1 MVAEHLTGAMMLPGP
16 CRLLLGLLMAL
27 QLLVDVNVE
36 HYTKKGSCQCSQQA
50 HPGEKMKCVG
60 SGNSNSSSQCAGV
73 AGNCTAHGCWLG
85 DVDGQLWGEDLCPV
99 VQGHWGKLQYGLC
112 VDGALSACDRL
123 VCGDAGDYRYLK
135 EMSDGAPVVWKML
148 DEPADLGG
156 CRQNKLAEMNS
167 LDYETE
173 LNATQ
178 VMEYESNGGGALA
191 TMNRCFLYILDFVDS
206 DYEQLLLYLEDFD
219 FVMEVEI
226 AVRNLFSF
234 MRHVMELMSV
244 ERAWMCWLI
253 TMMSLLVGSHLGLSR
268 WFEDGMVGTSRS
280 STSSLT
286 RTTRNR
292 MRVRRAQWKMQ
303 LKAML
308 FASWIPGCQ
317 GMEGATT
324 GESAFLQQMS
334 NLATAATSAANA
346 AEKAIGLLSQS
357 AASSSS
363 GDQGG
368 LQAASR
374 ILKCPDAYNGEDP
387 MAFSSWKFTFCSWL
401 SFGDPRFQRYFDRI
415 DKSGASE
422 DLPEYA
428 AVDQELSVKLFAI
441 LTSYLKGR
449 CTSLVKSMA
458 RSKDGFRLWRALQQE
473 YEPSSR
479 QRSLA
484 IAQTLSNFP
493 AFSGSKTLH
502 EHILAYEQL
511 VAQFEEVSSSSYPS
525 ELKIAT
531 LVRCS
536 NQKLREH
543 LQLTIGEQTT
553 YAQLKETMLGYDKAC
568 RSWTP
573 ETILKSIQQQN
584 TPSGDQ
590 GEYGQAQQTV
600 YVAAGGQGGQVGG
613 QQQQARGSPASSYPP
628 SSTAASTVRRIY
640 TIPFGIPSLSSSSSS
655 SVRMVSAGDD
665 GMQDVVILDS
675 GSDVSLLPLAFG
687 NVGEESLDH
696 DSVQLRDCQ
705 GEKLEVTGYRTVSL
719 VVTDSDGGE
728 AELQHPFLIAN
739 VQSCILSLGQLYQ
752 GGWSVQ
758 QNSGGPCLES
768 PDQTLRVP
776 VFYKRNSLAIKAS
789 VCRVECME
797 DGDAMS
803 PHAYVRAIVELEEK
817 FRPEDVRNNHWQV
830 ADGNPFMR
838 SVGRNFIDPR
848 PVWAG
853 NFGFR
858 TTLVQ
863 RRSTAAEDHGWFVV
877 EVSQRYLE
885 LEDPF
890 GPIPGLESYSPDED
904 VIVLTILAERDE
916 CLAHFGGLLDWMQV
930 EWSLK
935 NLTNLSR
942 HTEELAPALRADA
955 ESDVIL
961 VNDVEITPNS
971 SVEFQDAPAQP
982 TVQERK
988 LHEVTHVPFKPWCAA
1003 CVQSKSRPN
1012 HQRPTPPDEMSQ
1024 RTYPT
1029 IQCDFYVVS
1038 GNLNVLIM
1046 VDVWTKYVG
1055 VEPLRNKLQSVVGAA
1070 VAKFLGELGYYD
1082 KVELAFDNEP
1092 VLAAGMRVAQNIRAA
1107 QGLVTVLQPGQM
1119 YGKAR
1124 TALAERSIQTV
1135 RAQGKCLMTFLEEKM
1150 RVCFPPDHVLRGWS
1164 VLHGAWL
1171 LNRYH
1176 VSSSTGT
1183 TAFMALRGRPY
1194 RGRICAFG
1202 EEVYALDPLQAKYAA
1217 QWRRGIWLSKDSAD
1231 MDLVAVSP
1239 TEIIRSRAVRK
1250 VSEHWNSELAVAL
1263 EVGPWDMRRGINAEV
1278 KVAKPAEVPL
1288 PLLHPPIGGVEPEI
1302 EDEDAKAVR
1311 EYARDHPQEDVD
1323 EGEVEVQPLDFE
1335 EGGASVMVSDEVQ
1348 SDQKMDAEQ
1357 EAREKRAP
1365 GDLRLP
1371 VPVRRSRS
1379 LKTWTLYSPV
1389 YAGNMADSPGT
1400 ASSSRHVRRVIE
1412 ELEMVDDDEMDY
1424 AVPDEAWD
1432 WEVCDSVDG
1441 GVGKMAS
1448 ISAEEMAR
1456 RGFHNEGA
1464 GPPEVTQEELDWL
1477 DQEAMKME
1485 LKRLK
1490 ELHVIDNVSDDVV
1503 VENCVRLDTR
1513 LVRDWRYREGQWRRR
1528 ARLVARGFRDG
1539 DCSHIDTFSPTTPL
1553 PIVKLLII
1561 LSMLYDLAICSLDVG
1576 DAFLQVNVQQL
1587 LSGINSLWKYVH
1599 DMDSTISKEFIL
1611 GFHGELSKE
1620 LKLKIEGPLQC
1631 GDEGSIYYLKRE
1643 LQFTEHGIYVAPSSR
1658 YIPRLL
1664 EILKIKDR
1672 RGRTVPHHGCLE
1684 IFDAAS
1690 IADDEFLNGDEAKVF
1705 RSALG
1710 ICIYLSQ
1717 ERCDIQHPVRILA
1730 SYMARPTKTAM
1741 SAVKKL
1747 GSYLMW
1753 TKEMKLYYGKA
1764 ELYQSVMQRWFGGQ
1778 QRLESKPFMLELF
1791 SDSDWATCK
1800 TSRRSTS
1807 SGLIFLNS
1815 CLIHSHSRAQNSVSL
1830 SSMEAEI
1837 LAATGLLVE
1846 GIYIK
1851 QVLQFLVDDNGGLG
1865 SQNKVMMRLRLDS
1878 TSAQA
1883 FFSRLGPGKA
1893 KHLATRLL
1901 WTQQALRRSWFCV
1914 DRIATREN
1922 PADLNTKALSK
1933 ERRTF
1938 LMRRIGLECDVF
1950 EDEDEVLPG
1959 QSRKKQ
1965 LVKLLVNM
1973 VMASNLQGCSTTLNS
1988 TTRSLVD
1995 GWSTASWAWTFAMMV
2010 IILLV
2015 IVVLR
2020 LVYKMT
2026 LLMEELKKYKEVW
2039 KTIRGVA
2046 NLTNNEDPFCAEG
2059 DVELGEGPEEESP
2072 EVDAEDTASEQ
2083 AEPGINGAMVE
2094 NDNDAMS
2101 EVDGEFESL
2110 RRRPLRHEADHG
2122 SANGGDFLHPGADH
2136 DEGDE
2141 NVEEKSF
2148 AEEDESPRARYDRY
2162 RQSTMEEVSD
2172 PDEWTNIHYGFAPD
2186 DSDADAAGSGELP
2199 ISRSRS
2205 RERLEGQVP
2214 EPKTMPKPLAKS
2226 VARRVA
2232 MDKAME
2238 MLEEKDFSGGA
2249 TSTTSAPSAGVL
2261 TETNY
2266 FLSSVPMAS
2275 FFNISPVP
2283 REALALDDYRWDLL
2297 MQGVGPEDLV
2307 VHNCR
2312 RLSNEIDEEPN
2323 HMRQYGMRRLLR
2335 NLQNLLVLFQ
2345 SGRPERWMEAADRV
2359 MDRCNHDG
2367 AMDFFDLAETE
2378 AGSPRSNHE
2387 GEHGEE
2393 ETLSDDPSQPG
2404 DRDDLGDY
2412 DGSSGDHRGRVA
2424 ERAAAAAGLRSS
2436 SAV

>member
-1 MVAEHLTGAMMLPGP
+1 MEPEEPYEPESPYRGEPVEEIK
-16 CRLLLGLLMAL
+16 GL
-27 QLLVDVNVE
+27 
-36 HYTKKGSCQCSQQA
+36 
-50 HPGEKMKCVG
+50 
-60 SGNSNSSSQCAGV
+60 
-73 AGNCTAHGCWLG
+73 
-85 DVDGQLWGEDLCPV
+85 
-99 VQGHWGKLQYGLC
+99 
-112 VDGALSACDRL
+112 
-123 VCGDAGDYRYLK
+123 
-135 EMSDGAPVVWKML
+135 EMSPVL
-148 DEPADLGG
+148 DEGRDDVHG
-156 CRQNKLAEMNS
+156 R
-167 LDYETE
+167 D
-173 LNATQ
+173 
-178 VMEYESNGGGALA
+178 
-191 TMNRCFLYILDFVDS
+191 
-206 DYEQLLLYLEDFD
+206 
-219 FVMEVEI
+219 
-226 AVRNLFSF
+226 
-234 MRHVMELMSV
+234 
-244 ERAWMCWLI
+244 
-253 TMMSLLVGSHLGLSR
+253 
-268 WFEDGMVGTSRS
+268 
-280 STSSLT
+280 
-286 RTTRNR
+286 
-292 MRVRRAQWKMQ
+292 
-303 LKAML
+303 
-308 FASWIPGCQ
+308 IP
-317 GMEGATT
+317 E
-324 GESAFLQQMS
+324 
-334 NLATAATSAANA
+334 
-346 AEKAIGLLSQS
+346 
-357 AASSSS
+357 
-363 GDQGG
+363 
-368 LQAASR
+368 
-374 ILKCPDAYNGEDP
+374 
-387 MAFSSWKFTFCSWL
+387 
-401 SFGDPRFQRYFDRI
+401 FQ
-415 DKSGASE
+415 
-422 DLPEYA
+422 
-428 AVDQELSVKLFAI
+428 
-441 LTSYLKGR
+441 
-449 CTSLVKSMA
+449 
-458 RSKDGFRLWRALQQE
+458 
-473 YEPSSR
+473 
-479 QRSLA
+479 
-484 IAQTLSNFP
+484 
-493 AFSGSKTLH
+493 
-502 EHILAYEQL
+502 
-511 VAQFEEVSSSSYPS
+511 
-525 ELKIAT
+525 
-531 LVRCS
+531 
-536 NQKLREH
+536 
-543 LQLTIGEQTT
+543 
-553 YAQLKETMLGYDKAC
+553 
-568 RSWTP
+568 
-573 ETILKSIQQQN
+573 
-584 TPSGDQ
+584 
-590 GEYGQAQQTV
+590 
-600 YVAAGGQGGQVGG
+600 
-613 QQQQARGSPASSYPP
+613 
-628 SSTAASTVRRIY
+628 
-640 TIPFGIPSLSSSSSS
+640 
-655 SVRMVSAGDD
+655 
-665 GMQDVVILDS
+665 
-675 GSDVSLLPLAFG
+675 
-687 NVGEESLDH
+687 
-696 DSVQLRDCQ
+696 
-705 GEKLEVTGYRTVSL
+705 
-719 VVTDSDGGE
+719 
-728 AELQHPFLIAN
+728 
-739 VQSCILSLGQLYQ
+739 
-752 GGWSVQ
+752 
-758 QNSGGPCLES
+758 
-768 PDQTLRVP
+768 
-776 VFYKRNSLAIKAS
+776 
-789 VCRVECME
+789 
-797 DGDAMS
+797 
-803 PHAYVRAIVELEEK
+803 
-817 FRPEDVRNNHWQV
+817 
-830 ADGNPFMR
+830 
-838 SVGRNFIDPR
+838 
-848 PVWAG
+848 
-853 NFGFR
+853 
-858 TTLVQ
+858 
-863 RRSTAAEDHGWFVV
+863 
-877 EVSQRYLE
+877 
-885 LEDPF
+885 
-890 GPIPGLESYSPDED
+890 
-904 VIVLTILAERDE
+904 
-916 CLAHFGGLLDWMQV
+916 
-930 EWSLK
+930 
-935 NLTNLSR
+935 
-942 HTEELAPALRADA
+942 ELAPALRADA

-971 SVEFQDAPAQP
+971 SVEILRTAGRFLGISTSGSKRKIYDRLRAAHISALRLRSLEVARGEFEALQPQPRFQDAPAQP

-1263 EVGPWDMRRGINAEV
+1263 EVGPWDMRRGINTEV

-1371 VPVRRSRS
+1371 VPVRQRVSEVEASKRGQQNPEKGQAKFVKFDPNTEVPEPS
-1379 LKTWTLYSPV
+1379 PKQPRTLYSPV

-1576 DAFLQVNVQQL
+1576 DAFLQVPQRTTVLIEVPLWAQQEQGEKHQFWILRRCLPGQRAAASEWNQFFVEVCARHGFDNFQGTIFKHREQQAYISAHIDDL
-1587 LSGINSLWKYVH
+1587 LVVG
-1599 DMDSTISKEFIL
+1599 SKEFIL

-1830 SSMEAEI
+1830 SSIEAEI

-1901 WTQQALRRSWFCV
+1901 WTQQALRRNWFCV

-1988 TTRSLVD
+1988 TTSSLVD

-2249 TSTTSAPSAGVL
+2249 TSTTSAPSAGAL
-2261 TETNY
+2261 TEINY

-2359 MDRCNHDG
+2359 MDWCNHDG
-2367 AMDFFDLAETE
+2367 AMDFFDLVETE

-2387 GEHGEE
+2387 GEHGKE

-2424 ERAAAAAGLRSS
+2424 ERAAAAAGLPSS